1 MPHHNPLY
9 AMSPS
14 TIRHVIIHQTIYL
27 CLQPIFYV

>member
-1 MPHHNPLY
+1 
-9 AMSPS
+9 MSPS